1 MKITITEFQL
11 YELFKKD
18 DVNGMIEIFD
28 TMRFDGRS
36 DFLYDHQKESFLRY
50 LLGIA
55 VAHANA
61 NHLSNYMLNQLI
73 ERVSMCCNVVYIAR
87 LAIIAADI
95 KPSDAA
101 AIPEKVHRFLNVDTY
116 SKDELSEAVDKFSK
130 LDKQEMQA
138 LLCYL
143 AEEIKP
149 SFVPPLRFNAPILKR
164 AYICGLLPAGTLLA
178 IMATALLEASS
189 KTSSKK
195 SLIKRLFG

>member
-11 YELFKKD
+11 YELFEKD

-28 TMRFDGRS
+28 AMRFDGQS
-36 DFLYDHQKESFLRY
+36 DFLYDHEKESFLRY

-73 ERVSMCCNVVYIAR
+73 ERVSLCCNVVYIAR

-101 AIPEKVHRFLNVDTY
+101 AIPEKVRRFLNVDTY

-130 LDKQEMQA
+130 LDKQEMRA

-143 AEEIKP
+143 AKEIKP
-149 SFVPPLRFNAPILKR
+149 SFVPPLRFNVPILKR

-178 IMATALLEASS
+178 IMATALFEASG
-189 KTSSKK
+189 KK